1 MRELSLAFSV
11 RLREAVLEVLHG
23 GDVCDL
29 AGVLWCEKCELVSKD
44 EEKGLGRKATYVAL
58 RKIRKHRGQR
68 SPLLGRG
75 SRRTH
80 EEESSHRGEKG
91 HGDGRKPNG
100 STVDHEL
107 LDHGASRGGEGVR
120 GWFVVFRGGVGLGC
134 SRGGWRGSGS
144 WGFELPWEAERSSRA
159 GFVRV

>member
-1 MRELSLAFSV
+1 M
-11 RLREAVLEVLHG
+11 
-23 GDVCDL
+23 
-29 AGVLWCEKCELVSKD
+29 KLVSKD

-80 EEESSHRGEKG
+80 EEESSHRGEEG

-107 LDHGASRGGEGVR
+107 LDHGASRGGGGKRVVCGVQRR
-120 GWFVVFRGGVGLGC
+120 GRVGLL
-134 SRGGWRGSGS
+134 SRWVERE
-144 WGFELPWEAERSSRA
+144 WEL
-159 GFVRV
+159 GV